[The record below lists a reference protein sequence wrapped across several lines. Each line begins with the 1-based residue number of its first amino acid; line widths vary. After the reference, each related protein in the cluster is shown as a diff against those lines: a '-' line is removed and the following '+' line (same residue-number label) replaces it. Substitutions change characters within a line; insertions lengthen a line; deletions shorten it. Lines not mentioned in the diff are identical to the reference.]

1 MHPITKRKLY
11 CSNESPIVKTEAEQS
26 FCYAPTRECGCIFSM
41 QFFSRNLFRV
51 WRRWKWHA
59 KLQYSGCIC
68 RFALEFCNYK
78 KERTET
84 LYQSFSPFMFVMLQ
98 KACHA
103 ASNTDAYV
111 FGKVGHAAEPRT
123 IQRHF
128 QRKMQVLGFA
138 RVHFHTLRH
147 SFATRLMELGID
159 IQTISALLGHQSA
172 KTTLDFYGHSL
183 SERQIY
189 AASLLASC

>member
-1 MHPITKRKLY
+1 M
-11 CSNESPIVKTEAEQS
+11 C
-26 FCYAPTRECGCIFSM
+26 
-41 QFFSRNLFRV
+41 
-51 WRRWKWHA
+51 
-59 KLQYSGCIC
+59 
-68 RFALEFCNYK
+68 
-78 KERTET
+78 
-84 LYQSFSPFMFVMLQ
+84 VMLQ

-111 FGKVGHAAEPRT
+111 FGKVGHATEPRT

-128 QRKMQVLGFA
+128 QRKMQALGFA

-172 KTTLDFYGHSL
+172 TTTLDFYGHSL